1 MSPFHFST
9 WPTPYFK
16 YWPQYSFRAAKWFV
30 IRRVVWNYFPKPKM
44 PPKKKKLWGKH
55 PDYNLFWQGNRL
67 EPNFLRLHKIASFS
81 DQTVVSPNPH
91 LMKKFLPGQFNL
103 VLLVCFSSESLFG
116 KIGPNS
122 NSKWPHENHFFSCN
136 RPVWLTY
143 CRKLPKVAMNF
154 PKRTILRKRRW

>member
-1 MSPFHFST
+1 MSSFHFST

-44 PPKKKKLWGKH
+44 PTKKNLWEKH
-55 PDYNLFWQGNRL
+55 PDYNLFWQGKRVRTKL
-67 EPNFLRLHKIASFS
+67 FAIASFS
-81 DQTVVSPNPH
+81 DPTVVSPNPH
-91 LMKKFLPGQFNL
+91 LMNTFLPGHFNL

-122 NSKWPHENHFFSCN
+122 NNKWHHENRFFSCN
-136 RPVWLTY
+136 GPVWLAY

-154 PKRTILRKRRW
+154 PKRTILRKWRW

>member
-1 MSPFHFST
+1 MSSFHFST

-16 YWPQYSFRAAKWFV
+16 YWPQYSSRVAKWFV

-44 PPKKKKLWGKH
+44 PKKKTYGK
-55 PDYNLFWQGNRL
+55 NTQIIISFGRENGL

-81 DQTVVSPNPH
+81 DPTVVSPNPH
-91 LMKKFLPGQFNL
+91 LMKTFLPGHFNL

-122 NSKWPHENHFFSCN
+122 NNKWHHENRFFSCN
-136 RPVWLTY
+136 GPVWLAY

-154 PKRTILRKRRW
+154 PKITILRKWRW

>member
-1 MSPFHFST
+1 MSSFHFST

-44 PPKKKKLWGKH
+44 PTKKNLWEKH
-55 PDYNLFWQGNRL
+55 PDYNLFWQGKRVRTKL
-67 EPNFLRLHKIASFS
+67 FAIASFS
-81 DQTVVSPNPH
+81 DPTVVSPNPH
-91 LMKKFLPGQFNL
+91 LMKTFLPGHFNL

-122 NSKWPHENHFFSCN
+122 NNKWHHENRFFSCN
-136 RPVWLTY
+136 GPVWLAY

-154 PKRTILRKRRW
+154 PKRTILRKWRW